1 MWRVVGFLIWIILT
15 MLVVNSTFEL
25 VSMSNTFLNIVGLI
39 LLIGYGCI
47 SYKTKCLTS
56 IKTKKQDEK
65 N

>member
-1 MWRVVGFLIWIILT
+1 MWIVVRFLIWIILT

-25 VSMSNTFLNIVGLI
+25 VSMSNTFLNIVGLVF
-39 LLIGYGCI
+39 LIGYGCI
-47 SYKTKCLTS
+47 SYKTKCLTF